1 MSETN
6 HTNAGAEAPL
16 KTGAPKTGAPETGAP
31 ETGAPKANIWRRFP
45 SWGILA
51 MEAYPVPLTDGTF
64 IYATLEN
71 GADPKDPHL
80 YVATITRET
89 STGSGTRY
97 EDLRQHPFDDLIEAL
112 LYLENVDLSEFGIT
126 NE

>member
-16 KTGAPKTGAPETGAP
+16 KPRST
-31 ETGAPKANIWRRFP
+31 RRFP
-45 SWGILA
+45 SWSIL
-51 MEAYPVPLTDGTF
+51 ELESWPIRQSVGTY
-64 IYATLEN
+64 IYGRIDN
-71 GADPKDPHL
+71 CHDPRDPHI

-89 STGSGTRY
+89 STGSGTRS
-97 EDLRQHPFDDLIEAL
+97 EKIRQQTFDDLIEAL
-112 LYLENVDLSEFGIT
+112 LYLESVDLVKSETT

>member
-16 KTGAPKTGAPETGAP
+16 KPRST
-31 ETGAPKANIWRRFP
+31 RRFP
-45 SWGILA
+45 SWSIL
-51 MEAYPVPLTDGTF
+51 ELESWPIRQSVGTY
-64 IYATLEN
+64 IYGRIDN
-71 GADPKDPHL
+71 CPDPKDPHL

-97 EDLRQHPFDDLIEAL
+97 EDLRQQSFDDLIEAL
-112 LYLENVDLSEFGIT
+112 LYLESVDLGEFT
-126 NE
+126 NTKE

>member
-6 HTNAGAEAPL
+6 HTNAGAKAPL
-16 KTGAPKTGAPETGAP
+16 KPGST
-31 ETGAPKANIWRRFP
+31 RRFP
-45 SWGILA
+45 SWGILSL
-51 MEAYPVPLTDGTF
+51 EAYPVPLTDGTF

-97 EDLRQHPFDDLIEAL
+97 EDLRQQSFDDLIEAL
-112 LYLENVDLSEFGIT
+112 LYLESVDLVKSEPT
-126 NE
+126 ND

>member
-6 HTNAGAEAPL
+6 QTKAGAKAPL
-16 KTGAPKTGAPETGAP
+16 KPG
-31 ETGAPKANIWRRFP
+31 RRFP
-45 SWGILA
+45 SWKIYELNS
-51 MEAYPVPLTDGTF
+51 VPIRQSVGTY
-64 IYATLEN
+64 IYATIDNCL
-71 GADPKDPHL
+71 DPKDPHL

-97 EDLRQHPFDDLIEAL
+97 EDLRQQSFDDLISAL
-112 LYLENVDLSEFGIT
+112 LYLESVDLSEFGIT

>member
-16 KTGAPKTGAPETGAP
+16 KTGAPKTGAP
-31 ETGAPKANIWRRFP
+31 KANICRRFP
-45 SWGILA
+45 TWVIHSIDSCPIHL
-51 MEAYPVPLTDGTF
+51 PDGTY
-64 IYATLEN
+64 IYATVDN
-71 GADPKDPHL
+71 CPDPKDPHL

-97 EDLRQHPFDDLIEAL
+97 EHLKGESFNDLIQAL
-112 LYLENVDLSEFGIT
+112 LYLESVDLAELT
-126 NE
+126 TTDE

>member
-16 KTGAPKTGAPETGAP
+16 KTATT
-31 ETGAPKANIWRRFP
+31 RRFS
-45 SWGILA
+45 SWSIIEL
-51 MEAYPVPLTDGTF
+51 ESCPIRLSDGTY
-64 IYATLEN
+64 IYGRIDN
-71 GADPKDPHL
+71 CHDPRDPHI

-89 STGSGTRY
+89 STGSGTRS
-97 EDLRQHPFDDLIEAL
+97 EKIRQQTFDDLIEAL
-112 LYLENVDLSEFGIT
+112 LYLESVDLGEIETT

>member
-6 HTNAGAEAPL
+6 HTNAGAGAPL
-16 KTGAPKTGAPETGAP
+16 KPRST
-31 ETGAPKANIWRRFP
+31 RRFS
-45 SWGILA
+45 SWSIIEL
-51 MEAYPVPLTDGTF
+51 ESCPIRLSDGTY
-64 IYATLEN
+64 IYGRIDN
-71 GADPKDPHL
+71 CPDPKEPHL

-97 EDLRQHPFDDLIEAL
+97 EDLRQQSFDDLIEAL
-112 LYLENVDLSEFGIT
+112 LYLESVDLREYEIT

>member
-16 KTGAPKTGAPETGAP
+16 NPRST
-31 ETGAPKANIWRRFP
+31 RRFP
-45 SWGILA
+45 AWKIYELNS
-51 MEAYPVPLTDGTF
+51 VPIWHSVGTY
-64 IYATLEN
+64 IYGRIDNCL
-71 GADPKDPHL
+71 DPKDPHL

-97 EDLRQHPFDDLIEAL
+97 EDLRQQSFDDLIEAL
-112 LYLENVDLSEFGIT
+112 LYLESVDLSEFGIT

>member
-1 MSETN
+1 MSETS

-16 KTGAPKTGAPETGAP
+16 NPRST
-31 ETGAPKANIWRRFP
+31 RRFP

-97 EDLRQHPFDDLIEAL
+97 EDLRQHSFDDLIEAL
-112 LYLENVDLSEFGIT
+112 LYLESVDLGEFTTT